1 MGVGGSWR
9 AGGGTGGAAGAVR
22 HGGGRS
28 AAEQAVVAGAD
39 AQAHFFP
46 RDGVDLFEAFHAQ
59 VFVQT
64 VVDAE
69 RIHGIGH
76 GFDVPIVG
84 FDALVEDFGA
94 TTLVGDDGRHAALH
108 GFEGRDAEGFGHR
121 GHDIDVGV
129 AEHLVD
135 FAPFHEAGEV
145 EAVGDAAPRRE
156 FDHGLHHI
164 ARTGEAEADVARAF
178 EHEGGGF
185 DEILGAFL
193 HGDAAQEGHHLLLS
207 LGSGA
212 ALRHDLADVVGKGVD
227 GVVHRHHFCRV
238 LPVVVDDGAAGEF
251 RNAHDA
257 VGMVHAVALNGVD
270 RGVDIAARAVEI
282 RGVDVHHQRLSAHL
296 LGVDARGIGEPVV
309 GMDDV
314 ILLLSGNDTRHDG
327 VVVDLFLQIVGI
339 AARKLDATQV
349 VGEPIGEIGVD
360 VVAQGEILFGR
371 HAIAEAL
378 AHIVVV
384 HVAPHDGSFAQPDDV
399 HETFVLVAPGLGDA
413 EGDVHVGLCG
423 QAGGHAVGRG
433 AEPAEDVGR
442 EFPAKHEYFHGSVGD
457 RGVGRWVGSVAF
469 GGFFFEAVLLELAEG
484 AQDAAHV
491 HGKRDGAATRE
502 GRVAVE
508 EFGNRADAV
517 VEEFFFEADEL
528 PLDVVH
534 AAHAVDAQVGLEVE
548 AREPRPGGALVV
560 GAVAIFLTARVVGR
574 VALAFGR
581 EGADALGRFEFAGA
595 DVEHGFALP
604 QREGRE
610 VEGDGQQLVGPNA
623 PVGVAPVDVVEEIA
637 AVVDK
642 GGAEALF
649 KLSALGL
656 DAFGGDEAFGAAV
669 VDQQLLVELFGVV
682 IQGVELDDVARAGH
696 DGPTPRGGVHPRHGA
711 VATVGIDQAVGVAKE
726 VGVAAFEDERHDAVD
741 EGAVALATTFATHVF
756 GILLQAP
763 HGPEQRVGLFGFVDL
778 HAHRAPA
785 HEVVERAGGGVHVFF
800 ELFGLADGQRQAGH
814 GDEGVAGAGFEPRV
828 ARDDVVQPAEL
839 LAELVGGVHQRV
851 VERVAR
857 VVGLDFVGDQRFERR
872 GVAGVERGGEHNA
885 LAPCDGHLEIAR
897 HEEVFRLVVAAFTL
911 FGVVQPPIPVGR
923 VMVDR
928 GRAVEL
934 HHQVGIAL
942 IEIERHAL
950 FDGVGLGA
958 RRAVLVRPLAHGA
971 EGQEGAQSQRG
982 GRVGLEQRVA
992 NEQPVALVAEDDL
1005 LFQHHTADAID
1016 PRGHFVPLEALDV
1029 FVAAGTEIVAHV
1041 FVQAEVEL
1049 RAVLHHGFVERGEQ
1063 HVVFVVESGHGHHKQ
1078 PVVFADVAPRECG
1091 RAVGARLVGEQE
1103 FLHEG
1108 FLQVG
1113 HLRFVETKEGHRR
1126 AVGAKMGEWGRR
1138 AGRHSAARTRRG
1150 AEGRRCVVNS
1160 SRRAESKNDDCG
1172 RY

>member
-9 AGGGTGGAAGAVR
+9 AGGGTGGAVGAVR

-28 AAEQAVVAGAD
+28 AADQAVVAGAD

-135 FAPFHEAGEV
+135 FAAFHEAGEV
-145 EAVGDAAPRRE
+145 EAVGNAAPRRE
-156 FDHGLHHI
+156 FDHGLHHV
-164 ARTGEAEADVARAF
+164 ARTGEAEADVAGAF
-178 EHEGGGF
+178 EHQGGGF

-193 HGDAAQEGHHLLLS
+193 HGDAAEEGHHLLLS

-212 ALRHDLADVVGKGVD
+212 ALRHDPADVVGKGVD
-227 GVVHRHHFCRV
+227 GVVHRHHFRRI
-238 LPVVVDDGAAGEF
+238 LPVVVDDRAAGEF

-282 RGVDVHHQRLSAHL
+282 RGVDVHHQRFAAHL

-314 ILLLSGNDTRHDG
+314 ILLLPSDDARHDG

-528 PLDVVH
+528 PFDVVH

-560 GAVAIFLTARVVGR
+560 GAVALFLTARVVGR

-581 EGADALGRFEFAGA
+581 ERADALGRFEFAGA
-595 DVEHGFALP
+595 DVEHRFALP

-642 GGAEALF
+642 GGAEALL

-711 VATVGIDQAVGVAKE
+711 VATIGIDQAVGVAKE

-741 EGAVALATTFATHVF
+741 EGAVAFATTFATHVF

-785 HEVVERAGGGVHVFF
+785 HEVVEREGGGVHVFF

-814 GDEGVAGAGFEPRV
+814 GDEGVARPGFEPRV
-828 ARDDVVQPAEL
+828 ARDDVVQAAEL

-857 VVGLDFVGDQRFERR
+857 VVGLDFVGDQRFECR

-885 LAPCDGHLEIAR
+885 LTPRNGHLEIAR
-897 HEEVFRLVVAAFTL
+897 HEEVFRLVVAAFAL
-911 FGVVQPPIPVGR
+911 FGVVQTPIPVGR
-923 VMVDR
+923 VVVDR

-942 IEIERHAL
+942 IEPERHAL

-971 EGQEGAQSQRG
+971 EGQEGAQPQRG

-1016 PRGHFVPLEALDV
+1016 PRGYFVPLEALDV
-1029 FVAAGTEIVAHV
+1029 FVAAGTEVVAHV
-1041 FVQAEVEL
+1041 FVQAEVEF

-1063 HVVFVVESGHGHHKQ
+1063 HVVFVVESGHGHHKE

-1113 HLRFVETKEGHRR
+1113 HLRFVETKEGHKR
-1126 AVGAKMGEWGRR
+1126 AVGAKMGEWGGAR
-1138 AGRHSAARTRRG
+1138 AGIPSGGRG
-1150 AEGRRCVVNS
+1150 EEPRGGGAL
-1160 SRRAESKNDDCG
+1160 
-1172 RY
+1172 